1 LYLFSLPLWQFFVI
15 KLILQSKRMTFV
27 FVAFAYLLIH
37 AVNNVLTEFLYL
49 LPGAHL
55 VHIPSGFKLFF
66 VLIAGWVG
74 ALGIA
79 AAALAASVIY
89 QFQGDLALGL
99 QLAIVNGL
107 APLMA
112 RIWVVDNFRMNDDL
126 SHVTLKQL
134 IAAGL
139 IFALINSALNQIVLY
154 WNAVNLNFQEG
165 TLIMVVGDLTGAY
178 IVFLMFKL
186 LSKKLVK
193 VNETDNS

>member
-1 LYLFSLPLWQFFVI
+1 
-15 KLILQSKRMTFV
+15 MTFV

-55 VHIPSGFKLFF
+55 VHIPSGFKLLF

-79 AAALAASVIY
+79 AAALAASVFY

-99 QLAIVNGL
+99 QLAVVNGL

-126 SHVTLKQL
+126 SRVTLKQL
-134 IAAGL
+134 TATGL
-139 IFALINSALNQIVLY
+139 IFALINSALNQTVLY

-178 IVFLMFKL
+178 IVFLMLKL

-193 VNETDNS
+193 VNETDNC